1 MNRHLYRENIQV
13 VNEHKKDTTLSI
25 RKIQIKIRI
34 YHVIPI
40 KMAIIKKIQII
51 GWAGEDVEQLETSCS
66 ADGNVK

>member
-1 MNRHLYRENIQV
+1 M